1 MGGNIQAAIC
11 RLLSDL
17 WTKTGRSFQRSLG
30 HESQYLYEKNVD
42 AVYATKAFM
51 APRYA
56 TAIFRLLFCFLSC
69 SWALAKFSSSD
80 FWPVWVGGRLNA
92 RTKYCWDLSGSVAIQ
107 GASLDIDFDHQNSAL
122 RYFFLGQASYQIHS
136 LSFHFLSM
144 ILLLVCGGKKNDG
157 YYLSAR
163 TSLKSYIRPIMEHS
177 FYFVLTVMTYMFSGL
192 RRLGAICIFVLEFS
206 SMVLQLLQ
214 ICINAPEQSH
224 LKNLNLIQFV
234 HRFMAIPIFIYS
246 RFFVLP
252 FIVQYSALF
261 ESAMWLK
268 QIEHALAPGV
278 AMVIYIFF
286 NGMLLLAF
294 GFNLVYL
301 RRLLFHPSLEQL
313 SLQKQQQQQQQEEEF
328 VVTKED

>member
-1 MGGNIQAAIC
+1 
-11 RLLSDL
+11 
-17 WTKTGRSFQRSLG
+17 
-30 HESQYLYEKNVD
+30 
-42 AVYATKAFM
+42 
-51 APRYA
+51 
-56 TAIFRLLFCFLSC
+56 
-69 SWALAKFSSSD
+69 
-80 FWPVWVGGRLNA
+80 
-92 RTKYCWDLSGSVAIQ
+92 
-107 GASLDIDFDHQNSAL
+107 
-122 RYFFLGQASYQIHS
+122 
-136 LSFHFLSM
+136 
-144 ILLLVCGGKKNDG
+144 
-157 YYLSAR
+157 
-163 TSLKSYIRPIMEHS
+163 MEHS